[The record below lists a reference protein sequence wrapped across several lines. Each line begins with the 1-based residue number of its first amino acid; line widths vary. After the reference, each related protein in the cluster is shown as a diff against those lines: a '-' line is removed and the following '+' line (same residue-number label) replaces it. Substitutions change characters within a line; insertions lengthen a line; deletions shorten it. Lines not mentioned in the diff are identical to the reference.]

1 MNIVQAKEYV
11 RRLFLHNIEV
21 AGTGQGYKLTPMFW
35 GAPGVGKSSVI
46 AQVVQELTTKDGE
59 PYELRDIRL
68 STLSALDV
76 RGVPHINGEDR
87 FEFLPPPFMPFDGD
101 NVVLF
106 FDEVNTATPSNQV
119 PAYEIALDYK
129 LGGHPLP
136 ESTLVVL
143 GGNRTEDRGATFEMP
158 VPLANRLVHIEI
170 EPDVDSFL
178 TYGMQKGLSDS
189 VMAFVKFRPE
199 LLFKMPQGRQRAFPS
214 PRSWEFVSQLLSL
227 DPNLEEIASVVGDGA
242 ASEFLSFHK
251 MRKHLPDLEE
261 IIEKGKTF
269 DHEDQS
275 VRYAYTVGL
284 AQRFMTYI
292 NEKGKST
299 KVPDWSGN
307 YLTALQEMPE
317 ELMTMGIF
325 LLKGTSALRPIV
337 QHKEF
342 SKIRNSV
349 RAVLK

>member
-1 MNIVQAKEYV
+1 MNIQNASVFLRK
-11 RRLFLHNIEV
+11 LFQHNIDIEENR
-21 AGTGQGYKLTPMFW
+21 YKLTPMVW
-35 GAPGVGKSSVI
+35 GPPGVGKSSVI
-46 AQVVQELTTKDGE
+46 SQLTRELRTKTDSE

-76 RGVPHINGEDR
+76 RGVPHITGDDR
-87 FEFLPPPFMPFDGD
+87 FEFLPPPFMPFEGE

-129 LGGHPLP
+129 LGGHALP
-136 ESTLVVL
+136 QSTLVVL

-178 TYGMQKGLSDS
+178 SYGMHRGLSDS

-214 PRSWEFVSQLLSL
+214 PRSWEFVSQLLGMQPS
-227 DPNLEEIASVVGDGA
+227 LEEIAGVVGEGA
-242 ASEFLSFHK
+242 AGEFISFYK
-251 MRKHLPDLEE
+251 MRKHLPDLEQ
-261 IIEKGKTF
+261 IIEKGETF
-269 DHEDQS
+269 DHADQS

-284 AQRFMTYI
+284 AQRFVSYI
-292 NEKGKST
+292 QKSPTST
-299 KVPDWSGN
+299 KVDTWASN
-307 YLTALQEMPE
+307 YLKALQVMPE

-325 LLKGTSALRPIV
+325 LLKGTVALRPIV
-337 QHKEF
+337 QNKGF
-342 SKIRNSV
+342 NAIRNSV
-349 RAVLK
+349 RAVLQ